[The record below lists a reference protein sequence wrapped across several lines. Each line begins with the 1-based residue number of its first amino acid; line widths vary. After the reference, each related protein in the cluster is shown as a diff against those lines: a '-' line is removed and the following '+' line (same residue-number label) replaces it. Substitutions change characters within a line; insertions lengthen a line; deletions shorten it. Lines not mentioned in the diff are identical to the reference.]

1 MTCEMAQG
9 KITPF
14 INDQLTVPE
23 MEEFIQHV
31 KNCRACKDELAV
43 YYALITAM
51 KQLDEDSDLSDDY
64 IAELEEKLF
73 YSENLIKRS
82 RWLHRSR
89 KYLFSMLGILLMIV
103 TGVTFSTGTEEKAQP
118 MAAVMSVSEEWE
130 QFYLGDYLFYKQGR
144 NLVEEWQS
152 MAKEAEPEQ
161 KGALNYDEKV
171 GTD

>member
-14 INDQLTVPE
+14 INDQLTVQE
-23 MEEFIQHV
+23 LDEFVRHV

-51 KQLDEDSDLSDDY
+51 RQLDEDSDLSDNY

-73 YSENLIKRS
+73 YSESLVKRS

-89 KYLFSMLGILLMIV
+89 NYLFSMLWMLLMIV
-103 TGVTFSTGTEEKAQP
+103 TGVTFSTGTEEKEQP
-118 MAAVMSVSEEWE
+118 MAVMMSISEEWE
-130 QFYLGDYLFYKQGR
+130 QFYLGDDLFYKQGR

-152 MAKEAEPEQ
+152 MASEAEPKQ
-161 KGALNYDEKV
+161 KGALNDDEKA

>member
-1 MTCEMAQG
+1 MTCEMAQE

-14 INDQLTVPE
+14 INDQLTIQE
-23 MEEFIQHV
+23 LDEFVRHV
-31 KNCRACKDELAV
+31 KNCQVCKDELAV

-51 KQLDEDSDLSDDY
+51 KQLDADSDLSDNY
-64 IAELEEKLF
+64 IAELEAKLL
-73 YSENLIKRS
+73 YSETLIKRS

-89 KYLFSMLGILLMIV
+89 KYLFSVLWILLMIV
-103 TGVTFSTGTEEKAQP
+103 TGVTVSTGTEEQAQP
-118 MAAVMSVSEEWE
+118 MVMTMSVDEEWGK
-130 QFYLGDYLFYKQGR
+130 FYLGDHLFYKQKR

-152 MAKEAEPEQ
+152 MVNEAKPEQ